1 MSNVPK
7 KSISSGGEIKYIDN
21 NIMRNKDG
29 KISKSFINKLEAEYK
44 ADSKKGKANR
54 FLKNNIDNLRK
65 NGVGVRVYKKSI
77 DFYDLYTNKDGSK
90 YIKDVNSKQGSYS
103 DTRQSV
109 LSNLRKRRKLDRLL
123 KNRIDRGQLKVVK
136 PYETPQMSRLGDG
149 VRIRLTY
156 KIKDM
161 DAEDKIEN
169 FRLNLERVVDYGKR
183 KYPNM
188 SWNIHMSKNK
198 KIWDD
203 NLHFVAGKVSTKSG
217 EAAIDNIIE
226 RIEQFYSRYDE
237 DGKTMDDIQWIGL
250 TFYITP
256 DTIYGAGG
264 QKTIQ
269 QANNIWF
276 ICDSYAKSNCFWRS
290 IAFMDILKKID
301 SGVLP
306 VELLDDDD
314 RKSLHT
320 RITNNAKSNKSYAK
334 KSVGTHIKLTTEEDI
349 QKWIDMRA
357 GHKDSKKRKYT
368 KIVIWNEVYK
378 KVRTFTPT
386 GIAASKCGV
395 EYEIWNTNGHFIPM
409 VRWYKLENIKDICK
423 KKVADMIVRME
434 KEDTYNSKIE
444 SKTKW
449 EVDNMELYIEY
460 LKQEKNMM
468 DLTVSIYEKGTKY
481 FNKTNKAKLERG
493 YIRRQLNNC
502 NGENIRRQLEPI
514 DNRIAAYD
522 FEATANGTDGEE
534 FKVFRTSMA
543 YNEVDENNNIILNNA
558 GVLPTKTFGGKDS
571 VKDWLL
577 YLSNNAGTFR
587 DYTFYA
593 HNGGKFDLLLILN
606 EYILENDTDWEIS
619 PDLLIVLNGAY
630 LNMVLVHKSSTE
642 ENPITITLKDSLKL
656 LPAGLGKL
664 TDEFGV
670 EHKKI
675 GEVVNHDDVNI
686 SNCFGGKVEN
696 VNPKT
701 FFASEAFKVE
711 VSQKVYCNYDC
722 IGLLEILNSFNRTIW
737 NRCGFSITECITG
750 ATLSK
755 KNYMNKY
762 YNDDTPIYNLCDK
775 MDNDCRVGYFGGRN
789 ESLYIGRKVGKLYYF
804 DFTSLY
810 PDVARYRVPYGRPFY
825 LTAEGV
831 DELNKRRKGEYFHTN
846 ATEPI
851 PVRSWKRI
859 LSGSIPI
866 GMIRVKVKTL
876 DENALPLH
884 AIKKDGKLLFPVFEN
899 WTELT
904 IWTSELIYGAE
915 LGIYEYEI
923 LGGVCF
929 APTTRPSMGSKEEE
943 GVWLKYPDELYRCH
957 KGEDDKGDLF
967 SSPNGI
973 LKDFFEDAF
982 NGKAK
987 AKKEGLE
994 ALAFAEKIIAN
1005 SGYGFWGININGW
1018 DGEGRDGLEI
1028 LKEDDE
1034 TLWNLIRRE
1043 EVVNVNKKGKYHI
1056 VRLKRKLEVK
1066 NFNVAIAA
1074 AICSEAR
1081 MKLYRL
1087 LKMVKES
1094 GGDVYYMDTDSC
1106 IIDMP
1111 LNDEMIKTFDWDE
1124 ENECRAYGEPLGT
1137 LKNECVEK
1145 LEKYFK
1151 KRIAKGDFK
1160 MEYISP
1166 DGRQLYRAYNSAE
1179 TKAKVKELVQ
1189 MEIDADNGELC
1200 FDKGIFGGCKQY
1212 CLHKTLS
1219 YVEPN
1224 GKHGEV
1230 IANAFKGCKRD
1241 LDYSDYEH
1249 LIFGTKKEEQ
1259 KKIEAEILSRNPNFV
1274 APKGYRLYEKQSQF
1288 RSSIIDH
1295 IGNNKTGAY
1304 TPIQRVDI
1312 DKSFRINYLKGTIE
1326 GANILDGIDG
1336 SGFITPMRL

>member
-1 MSNVPK
+1 MSDTPK
-7 KSISSGGEIKYIDN
+7 KSNSANGGKKNIVN
-21 NIMRNKDG
+21 SIMRNKDG
-29 KISKSFINKLEAEYK
+29 KISKTAINKLEAEYK
-44 ADSKKGKANR
+44 ADKKKGKANR
-54 FLKNNIDNLRK
+54 FLKNNITQLRA
-65 NGVGVRVYKKSI
+65 NGIGVRVYKKKLT
-77 DFYDLYTNKDGSK
+77 FYDLYTNKGGSK
-90 YIKDVNSKQGSYS
+90 YVKDVGAKMGEFS
-103 DTRQSV
+103 DTRKSV
-109 LSNLRKRRKLDRLL
+109 LDNLRKRRRLDRIL
-123 KNRIDRGQLKVVK
+123 KNRIDRGQLKVVE
-136 PYETPQMSRLGDG
+136 PFERPQRERLGDG

-156 KIKDM
+156 KMKDM
-161 DAEDKIEN
+161 GGEDLLDN
-169 FRLNLERVVDYGKR
+169 FRLNLERVVDYAKR
-183 KYPNM
+183 RYPNM

-203 NLHFVAGKVSTKSG
+203 NLHFVAGRVSTKTG
-217 EAAIDNIIE
+217 QEAIDNIID
-226 RIEQFYSRYDE
+226 RIEQFYSRYEEDE
-237 DGKTMDDIQWIGL
+237 KSMGEIKWIGL
-250 TFYITP
+250 TFYINP
-256 DTIYGAGG
+256 DTIYGSGG

-269 QANNIWF
+269 QANKIWF

-290 IAFMDILKKID
+290 IAFMDILSRIEK
-301 SGVLP
+301 G
-306 VELLDDDD
+306 ELDTDLLEDEN
-314 RKSLHT
+314 RKALHT
-320 RITNNAKSNKSYAK
+320 RITNNAKSNKAHAR

-357 GHKDSKKRKYT
+357 GNKDSKKRIFT
-368 KIVIWNEVYK
+368 KITIWNEVYK
-378 KVRTFTPT
+378 KVRVFTPAN
-386 GIAASKCGV
+386 IPASKCGV

-423 KKVADMIVRME
+423 KKVEDMIVRME
-434 KEDTYNSKIE
+434 KEDTFNSKIE

-449 EVDNMELYIEY
+449 EIANMELFIDFI
-460 LKQEKNMM
+460 KQELNMM
-468 DLTVSIYEKGTKY
+468 DLSLEKYNKGTKLI
-481 FNKTNKAKLERG
+481 NKTFKTKWERK
-493 YIRRQLNNC
+493 YIQRQLNNC
-502 NGENIRRQLEPI
+502 NGDNIRRQLEPI

-522 FEATANGTDGEE
+522 FEATSNGTEEDE
-534 FKVFRTSMA
+534 FKVFRTSMC

-558 GVLPTKTFGGKDS
+558 GVLPTKTFGGEDS

-577 YLSNNAGTFR
+577 YLSQNIGTFH

-606 EYILENDTDWEIS
+606 EYILEHDTDWTIS
-619 PDLLIVLNGAY
+619 PELLIVLNGAY

-642 ENPITITLKDSLKL
+642 TNPITITLKDSLKL

-696 VNPKT
+696 VNPQT
-701 FFASEAFKVE
+701 FFKSEAFKIE
-711 VSQKVYCNYDC
+711 MSQKVYCNYDC

-755 KNYMNKY
+755 KNYMNRY
-762 YNDDTPIYNLCDK
+762 YNEDTPIYNLCDE
-775 MDNDCRVGYFGGRN
+775 MDAECRKGYFGGRN

-825 LTAEGV
+825 LTKEGV
-831 DELNKRRKGEYFHTN
+831 DELNKRRKGEWT
-846 ATEPI
+846 
-851 PVRSWKRI
+851 RSTYKGEETLPAKSWSEVLRNRFP
-859 LSGSIPI
+859 LGL
-866 GMIRVKVKTL
+866 IRVKVKTL

-884 AIKKDGKLLFPVFEN
+884 AIKKDGKLLFPVYKN
-899 WTELT
+899 WTEIT

-943 GVWLKYPDELYRCH
+943 GVWLKYPDELYRCR
-957 KGEDDKGDLF
+957 KDEDYNGDLF
-967 SSPNGI
+967 STPNGI

-982 NGKAK
+982 NGKAQ
-987 AKKEGLE
+987 AKKEGKE

-1005 SGYGFWGININGW
+1005 SGYGFWGINIQGW

-1094 GGDVYYMDTDSC
+1094 GGNVYYMDTDSC
-1106 IIDMP
+1106 IIDIP
-1111 LNDEMIKTFDWDE
+1111 LTDEMIKTFDWDK
-1124 ENECRAYGEPLGT
+1124 ENNCRAYGEPLGT
-1137 LKNECVEK
+1137 LKNECIEK

-1151 KRIAKGDFK
+1151 KRIEKGDFMMPFGNNK
-1160 MEYISP
+1160 L
-1166 DGRQLYRAYNSAE
+1166 RQLNKAE
-1179 TKAKVKELVQ
+1179 TKAKIKELVQ
-1189 MEIDADNGELC
+1189 IEIDADNGELC

-1212 CLHKTLS
+1212 CLHKTLK
-1219 YVEPN
+1219 YIEPN

-1249 LIFGTKKEEQ
+1249 LIFGTKLEEQ
-1259 KKIEAEILSRNPNFV
+1259 KKIETEILSRNPNFV

-1288 RSSIIDH
+1288 RSSLIDH

-1336 SGFITPMRL
+1336 SGFITPIHL